1 MQDLLDTL
9 KRCVERLDRY
19 RRSSQR
25 VRESN
30 TKPGLIERSARI
42 QELRTGFFVDRQV
55 HAALDELFN
64 AGEPSG
70 HLVALVAKL
79 QGGVGSVC
87 LPLVDCHGL
96 ELVFD

>member
-1 MQDLLDTL
+1 MQGLFDTL
-9 KRCVERLDRY
+9 KQCVERLDRY

-30 TKPGLIERSARI
+30 TKAGPIERSSASRSCGSASSS
-42 QELRTGFFVDRQV
+42 T
-55 HAALDELFN
+55 AKCTALDELFN

-87 LPLVDCHGL
+87 LPLVDCHGF

>member
-1 MQDLLDTL
+1 MNPTPSWA
-9 KRCVERLDRY
+9 DR
-19 RRSSQR
+19 
-25 VRESN
+25 
-30 TKPGLIERSARI
+30 TIIRI
-42 QELRTGFFVDRQV
+42 QELWTGFFVDHQV

-70 HLVALVAKL
+70 NLVALVAKL

-87 LPLVDCHGL
+87 LPLVDCHGF

>member
-1 MQDLLDTL
+1 M
-9 KRCVERLDRY
+9 
-19 RRSSQR
+19 
-25 VRESN
+25 
-30 TKPGLIERSARI
+30 IIRI
-42 QELRTGFFVDRQV
+42 QELWTGFFVDRQV

-70 HLVALVAKL
+70 HLAALVAKF

-87 LPLVDCHGL
+87 LPLVDCHGF

>member
-1 MQDLLDTL
+1 V
-9 KRCVERLDRY
+9 RGRLDRY

-25 VRESN
+25 VRDPPPSRADRA
-30 TKPGLIERSARI
+30 IICI
-42 QELRTGFFVDRQV
+42 QERWTGFFVDRQV

-87 LPLVDCHGL
+87 LPS
-96 ELVFD
+96 